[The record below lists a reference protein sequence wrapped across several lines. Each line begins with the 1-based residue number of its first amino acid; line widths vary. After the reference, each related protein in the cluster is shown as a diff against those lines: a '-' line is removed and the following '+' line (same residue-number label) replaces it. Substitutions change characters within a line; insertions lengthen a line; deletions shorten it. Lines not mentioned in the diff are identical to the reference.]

1 MKMNI
6 GVRAHDYG
14 RHTPEELSSILKNA
28 GFDSCQLAM
37 SKALEGMD
45 ASVGK
50 LNPGLCYSIRKAFEK
65 NDIQISVLG
74 CYIEPSLPDDEQR
87 AIQVARF
94 REHVMYARQLGGNVI
109 GTETTN
115 FRDTDESERS
125 VRFGYLVDSV
135 LQMVEAAERYGV
147 IVGVEPVSVHTL
159 NTPELTARLLDI
171 VASDNLQ
178 IIFDPVNLITVDNI
192 AHQDELLD
200 RCFDAF
206 GDRIVALHCKDVKL
220 ENGELKRG
228 ILGEGCLNYTKLMGW
243 LKENRPGLNLIR
255 EGADPATADK
265 DIAFLKSML

>member
-14 RHTPEELSSILKNA
+14 RHTPEELAMILKNA
-28 GFDSCQLAM
+28 GFDSCQLAL
-37 SKALEGMD
+37 SKALTGMD

-50 LNPGLCYSIRKAFEK
+50 LNPGLCYNIRRAFEK
-65 NDIQISVLG
+65 AEIQISVLG
-74 CYIEPSLPDDEQR
+74 CYIEPSIPDDEQR
-87 AIQVARF
+87 AYQVARF
-94 REHVMYARQLGGNVI
+94 REHVMYARQLGANVI

-115 FRDTDESERS
+115 FRDLDESERPI
-125 VRFGYLVDSV
+125 RFGYLVDSV
-135 LQMVEAAERYGV
+135 LQMVEAAERNGV
-147 IVGVEPVSVHTL
+147 IVGIEPVAVHTL

-171 VASDNLQ
+171 VASDHLQ

-192 AHQDELLD
+192 SRQDELLD

-206 GDRIVALHCKDVKL
+206 GDRIVALHCKDVVL

-228 ILGEGCLNYTKLMGW
+228 ILGEGCLNYNKLMGW

-255 EGADPATADK
+255 EGADPATAHK
-265 DIAFLKSML
+265 DIAFLKSVI

>member
-14 RHTPEELSSILKNA
+14 RHPVEELPKVLKAA

-50 LNPGLCYSIRKAFEK
+50 LNPGLCYNVRREFER
-65 NDIQISVLG
+65 NEIQISVLG
-74 CYIEPSLPDDEQR
+74 CYIEPSLPDDEAR
-87 AIQVARF
+87 AKQVMRF
-94 REHVMYARQLGGNVI
+94 REHVMYARQIGANVI

-115 FRDTDESERS
+115 FRDMDEGERS
-125 VRFGYLVDSV
+125 VRFGYLVDSIG
-135 LQMVEAAERYGV
+135 QMVEAAERYGV

-159 NTPELTARLLDI
+159 NTPELAARLLDI
-171 VASDNLQ
+171 IASDNLQ
-178 IIFDPVNLITVDNI
+178 IIFDPVNLITLDNI
-192 AHQDELLD
+192 EHQDDLLD

-206 GDRIVALHCKDVKL
+206 GDRIVALHCKDVKV
-220 ENGELKRG
+220 ENGELRRTV
-228 ILGEGCLNYTKLMGW
+228 LGEGWLNYGKLMGW

-255 EGADPATADK
+255 EGADPATAHK
-265 DIAFLKSML
+265 DIAFLKSVI

>member
-1 MKMNI
+1 M
-6 GVRAHDYG
+6 
-14 RHTPEELSSILKNA
+14 
-28 GFDSCQLAM
+28 
-37 SKALEGMD
+37 
-45 ASVGK
+45 
-50 LNPGLCYSIRKAFEK
+50 
-65 NDIQISVLG
+65 
-74 CYIEPSLPDDEQR
+74 EQR

-94 REHVMYARQLGGNVI
+94 REHVMYARQLGANVI

-115 FRDTDESERS
+115 FRVPMRVSARCASDTWLIVCCRWWKLPS
-125 VRFGYLVDSV
+125 V
-135 LQMVEAAERYGV
+135 MVSLLASS
-147 IVGVEPVSVHTL
+147 PVSVHTL